1 MGAPPLIQ
9 SLNCIR
15 LKDDRRMMAPLQG
28 FAPPLR
34 TYTAKMGGHATVRF
48 PVPILGADA
57 VD

>member
-28 FAPPLR
+28 FAPL
-34 TYTAKMGGHATVRF
+34 
-48 PVPILGADA
+48 
-57 VD
+57 